1 MLMELFVKSLLG
13 DTKKLFFRLIPAY
26 ASVLVIVVIA
36 RLILFFAGGIA
47 ENGKPPILHSAV
59 SYISYFSMLVFLVA
73 VLTVTVFFIKNI
85 VTSENTI
92 KLSRLAASFLATT
105 LFNVSAQLIFFGA
118 CILLTFDGS
127 YFYYYFSSLIPPL
140 AYSISSV
147 YGLPLCLYSLLSFC
161 LIISSIPVI
170 LSSCFV
176 FGKRFKYSTPLT
188 VCAILALYSVALI
201 FFIILVLSDIP
212 RTSLFTG
219 YMYSG
224 DYAHII
230 ATYLAAAIS
239 FLFVSL
245 ISFSIT
251 PLLKNKK

>member
-1 MLMELFVKSLLG
+1 MFVKSLLS
-13 DTKKLFFRLIPAY
+13 DIKKLFLRLIPAY
-26 ASVLVIVVIA
+26 VAISVIVVIA
-36 RLILFFAGGIA
+36 RLILFFAVGIA
-47 ENGKPPILHSAV
+47 ENGNPPMLHSVV
-59 SYISYFSMLVFLVA
+59 SYISYFSMLAFVIA
-73 VLTVTVFFIKNI
+73 VLTVTVFFIKSA
-85 VTSENTI
+85 VTSENTV
-92 KLSRLAASFLATT
+92 KLPRLAASLLATT
-105 LFNVSAQLIFFGA
+105 IFNVSAQLIFFGA
-118 CILLTFDGS
+118 SILLTFDGS
-127 YFYYYFSSLIPPL
+127 YFHYYFSALIPPL

-147 YGLPLCLYSLLSFC
+147 YGVPLCLYSLLSFC
-161 LIISSIPVI
+161 LILSSIPAI

-176 FGKRFKYSTPLT
+176 FGKKFRHSTPLT
-188 VCAILALYSVALI
+188 VCAVLAFYSIALI

-245 ISFSIT
+245 ISFFIT
-251 PLLKNKK
+251 PFLKNKK

>member
-1 MLMELFVKSLLG
+1 MFVKSLF
-13 DTKKLFFRLIPAY
+13 DDVKKLFFRLIPAY
-26 ASVLVIVVIA
+26 VAMLAIVVIA
-36 RLILFFAGGIA
+36 RLVLFFAGGIA

-59 SYISYFSMLVFLVA
+59 SYISYFSMLAFVVA
-73 VLTVTVFFIKNI
+73 VLTVTVFFIKNT

-92 KLSRLAASFLATT
+92 KLSHLTASVLATA

-127 YFYYYFSSLIPPL
+127 YFHYYFSSLIPPL
-140 AYSISSV
+140 AYSLSSV
-147 YGLPLCLYSLLSFC
+147 YGVPLCLYTLLSSC

-176 FGKRFKYSTPLT
+176 FGKKFKHSTPLT
-188 VCAILALYSVALI
+188 VCAVLAYYSVALI

-230 ATYLAAAIS
+230 ATYLAAATS

-245 ISFSIT
+245 ISFFIA
-251 PLLKNKK
+251 PMLENKK